1 MDIYLSDG
9 KRKKNESIVRSRCM
23 RGPVV
28 ERSTHTVS
36 LDLEL
41 KVLSIR
47 ILVAGSGS
55 SSCDTNEALESNSNT
70 LGKNSS

>member
-23 RGPVV
+23 ADRWLNVA
-28 ERSTHTVS
+28 HTVS